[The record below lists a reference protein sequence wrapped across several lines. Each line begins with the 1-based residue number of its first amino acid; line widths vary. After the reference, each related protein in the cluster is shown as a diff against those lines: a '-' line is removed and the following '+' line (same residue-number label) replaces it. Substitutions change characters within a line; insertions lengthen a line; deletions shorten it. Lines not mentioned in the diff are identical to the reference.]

1 MLSTHIFSLISLILM
16 YAEFSQISLLTMS
29 NSELILVN
37 KDDDQKRIVKRPP
50 LEFQD
55 ECCCEATAIYNYPSN
70 DIPGDDD
77 REPAVVQDDEEKKGI
92 EKDKKKHIC
101 SGELKVRVDDDDD
114 GFKTP
119 TSMDHKIPEKKQCP
133 PAPRK
138 PKANKRKASPS
149 ASICSVSE
157 EVESWFAASLVD
169 DLHRKMKKARTQ
181 ENGSC

>member
-1 MLSTHIFSLISLILM
+1 M
-16 YAEFSQISLLTMS
+16 
-29 NSELILVN
+29 
-37 KDDDQKRIVKRPP
+37 VKRPP

-55 ECCCEATAIYNYPSN
+55 ECYCEATAIYTYPSN
-70 DIPGDDD
+70 GIPGDDN
-77 REPAVVQDDEEKKGI
+77 REQPELQDDEEKKGI
-92 EKDKKKHIC
+92 EKDKKKHKC
-101 SGELKVRVDDDDD
+101 SGELKAMVDDDD

-138 PKANKRKASPS
+138 PKASKRKASPSASAS

-157 EVESWFAASLVD
+157 EVESWLAAALVD
-169 DLHRKMKKARTQ
+169 DLHRKTKKARRQ

>member
-1 MLSTHIFSLISLILM
+1 
-16 YAEFSQISLLTMS
+16 MS

-70 DIPGDDD
+70 DIPGNDD
-77 REPAVVQDDEEKKGI
+77 REPAVVQDDEEKKRI
-92 EKDKKKHIC
+92 EKDKKKLIC
-101 SGELKVRVDDDDD
+101 SGELKARVDDDDDDDDDD

-149 ASICSVSE
+149 ASISRVSE
-157 EVESWFAASLVD
+157 EVEFWFAASLVD
-169 DLHRKMKKARTQ
+169 DLHHKMKKARTQ

>member
-1 MLSTHIFSLISLILM
+1 
-16 YAEFSQISLLTMS
+16 MS

-77 REPAVVQDDEEKKGI
+77 REPAVVQDDEEKKRI
-92 EKDKKKHIC
+92 EKDKKKLIC
-101 SGELKVRVDDDDD
+101 SGEL
-114 GFKTP
+114 KTP

>member
-1 MLSTHIFSLISLILM
+1 M

-70 DIPGDDD
+70 DIPGNDD
-77 REPAVVQDDEEKKGI
+77 REPAVVQDDEEKKRI
-92 EKDKKKHIC
+92 EKDKKKLIC
-101 SGELKVRVDDDDD
+101 SGELKARVDDDDDDDD

-149 ASICSVSE
+149 ASICRVSE
-157 EVESWFAASLVD
+157 EVEFWFAASLVD
-169 DLHRKMKKARTQ
+169 DLHHKMKKARTQ